1 MSEEKIPLSSN
12 SSSGGPENNTSNN
25 VNAPKIEIKGISKN
39 KPIILKGK
47 KKDIELSHPLV
58 FGTWSWGDKNTWVRK
73 RVLKHICFFFLLSL

>member
-47 KKDIELSHPLV
+47 KKRYRTFTSFSFWDLV
-58 FGTWSWGDKNTWVRK
+58 LG
-73 RVLKHICFFFLLSL
+73 